1 VRVLEQGTPG
11 CGASHGNCGTI
22 TPSHAAPLA
31 MPGTLGVALR
41 SMLRADAPL
50 YLNPRFDG
58 PRLRWL
64 LGFARHCN
72 WTDFH
77 RAATARSAILQRSR
91 RLLGEL
97 VRDEALDCEF
107 AEEGELYVYRSV
119 PVMAADERHHATVL
133 DRLGVEVR
141 RLRGDAVEAMEP
153 ALKPGVVGGLFHP
166 GDARLRPDRYVAE
179 LVRRVRELGGVIE
192 GGARIEGFDVDGRR
206 ITQVRTSRGVWAAE
220 RVLLALGAWSPLL
233 ARTLGL
239 RLPMQPGKGYSIT
252 YTRPARAPRHALV
265 LREAQVCVTT
275 WASGYRLQ
283 HHGVFRLCR
292 RPQPRPPG
300 RAAPRRG
307 GRIARAGGSAAA
319 GGMVGLA
326 ADERGRGADHRSQ
339 HALVQPA
346 PGHGARHA
354 GGEHVGRHRR
364 AGRRAVG
371 RHHAGARSAALR
383 AGAFRPLTTPLPG
396 LRRLPF
402 RSRAGVARTA
412 CEPVPAGRV
421 GPVCYTHR
429 HQAEAR
435 ISVVDA
441 FRKMRISFSAGTSGV
456 LLLWPP
462 SRHPWCRVPAGFA
475 IQQLHRGAPS

>member
-1 VRVLEQGTPG
+1 MDTTGGDVLILGGGVIGLACALFLLRQGASVRVLEQGTPG

-166 GDARLRPDRYVAE
+166 GDARLRPHRYVAE
-179 LVRRVRELGGVIE
+179 LARRVRELGGVIE
-192 GGARIEGFDVDGRR
+192 SGARIEGFDVDGRR
-206 ITQVRTSRGVWAAE
+206 ITQVRTSRGAFAGG

-275 WASGYRLQ
+275 WASGYRL
-283 HHGVFRLCR
+283 GSTMEFSGYAEGLNRARLD
-292 RPQPRPPG
+292 
-300 RAAPRRG
+300 ALRRG
-307 GRIARAGGSAAA
+307 AAA
-319 GGMVGLA
+319 GLHEPEGPRQLEEWWGWRPMSVDEVPIIGPSTRWSNLHLATAHGMLGV
-326 ADERGRGADHRSQ
+326 SM
-339 HALVQPA
+339 
-346 PGHGARHA
+346 
-354 GGEHVGRHRR
+354 
-364 AGRRAVG
+364 
-371 RHHAGARSAALR
+371 SAATGELV
-383 AGAFRPLTTPLPG
+383 AAQLGGTTPVLDPLPYAPARFG
-396 LRRLPF
+396 L
-402 RSRAGVARTA
+402 
-412 CEPVPAGRV
+412 
-421 GPVCYTHR
+421 
-429 HQAEAR
+429 
-435 ISVVDA
+435 
-441 FRKMRISFSAGTSGV
+441 
-456 LLLWPP
+456 
-462 SRHPWCRVPAGFA
+462 
-475 IQQLHRGAPS
+475 

>member
-1 VRVLEQGTPG
+1 MDTTGGDVLILGGGVIGLACALFLLRQGASVCVLEQGTPG

-77 RAATARSAILQRSR
+77 RAAMARSAILQRSR

-179 LVRRVRELGGVIE
+179 LARRVRELGGVIE
-192 GGARIEGFDVDGRR
+192 SGARIEGFDVDGRR
-206 ITQVRTSRGVWAAE
+206 ITQVRTSRGAFAGG

-275 WASGYRLQ
+275 WASGYRL
-283 HHGVFRLCR
+283 GSTMEFSGYAEGLNRARLD
-292 RPQPRPPG
+292 
-300 RAAPRRG
+300 ALRRG
-307 GRIARAGGSAAA
+307 AAA
-319 GGMVGLA
+319 GLHEPEGPRQLEEWWGWRPMSVDEVPIIGPSTRWSNLHLATAHGMLGV
-326 ADERGRGADHRSQ
+326 SM
-339 HALVQPA
+339 
-346 PGHGARHA
+346 
-354 GGEHVGRHRR
+354 
-364 AGRRAVG
+364 
-371 RHHAGARSAALR
+371 SAATGELV
-383 AGAFRPLTTPLPG
+383 AAQLGGTTPVLDPLPYAPARFG
-396 LRRLPF
+396 L
-402 RSRAGVARTA
+402 
-412 CEPVPAGRV
+412 
-421 GPVCYTHR
+421 
-429 HQAEAR
+429 
-435 ISVVDA
+435 
-441 FRKMRISFSAGTSGV
+441 
-456 LLLWPP
+456 
-462 SRHPWCRVPAGFA
+462 
-475 IQQLHRGAPS
+475 

>member
-1 VRVLEQGTPG
+1 MRVLEQGTPG

-206 ITQVRTSRGVWAAE
+206 ITQVRTSRGAFAGG

-275 WASGYRLQ
+275 WASGYRL
-283 HHGVFRLCR
+283 GSTMEFSGYAEGLNRARLD
-292 RPQPRPPG
+292 
-300 RAAPRRG
+300 ALRRG
-307 GRIARAGGSAAA
+307 AAA
-319 GGMVGLA
+319 GLHEPEGPRQLEEWWGWRPMSVDEVPIIGPSTRWSNLHLATAHGMLGV
-326 ADERGRGADHRSQ
+326 SM
-339 HALVQPA
+339 
-346 PGHGARHA
+346 
-354 GGEHVGRHRR
+354 
-364 AGRRAVG
+364 
-371 RHHAGARSAALR
+371 SAATGELV
-383 AGAFRPLTTPLPG
+383 AAQLGGTTPVLDPLPYAPARFG
-396 LRRLPF
+396 L
-402 RSRAGVARTA
+402 
-412 CEPVPAGRV
+412 
-421 GPVCYTHR
+421 
-429 HQAEAR
+429 
-435 ISVVDA
+435 
-441 FRKMRISFSAGTSGV
+441 
-456 LLLWPP
+456 
-462 SRHPWCRVPAGFA
+462 
-475 IQQLHRGAPS
+475 